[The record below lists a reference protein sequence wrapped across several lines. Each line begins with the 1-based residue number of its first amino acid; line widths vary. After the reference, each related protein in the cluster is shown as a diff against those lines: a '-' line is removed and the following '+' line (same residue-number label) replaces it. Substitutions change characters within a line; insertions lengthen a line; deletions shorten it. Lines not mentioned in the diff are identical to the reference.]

1 MTKPSTLLLPE
12 ATRLLVEAPLSW
24 GAIVDPQGQRVKTP
38 LHLACQEGHL
48 ACVLA
53 LLKAFLLSKGADPDL
68 MCNNGNT
75 ALVAAIQFQRLST
88 IDLLALVTQKGLRA
102 ALENLAVFKTDL
114 TPAIKEL

>member
-1 MTKPSTLLLPE
+1 MTAAHGGSDET
-12 ATRLLVEAPLSW
+12 V
-24 GAIVDPQGQRVKTP
+24 
-38 LHLACQEGHL
+38 
-48 ACVLA
+48 
-53 LLKAFLLSKGADPDL
+53 AFLLSKGADPDL
-68 MCNNGNT
+68 MCNNGDT